1 MQEIKKT
8 GFENTAFKYSV
19 SVSSAEKGRL
29 VGLMKKYC
37 LKKCRNVVEKMKIN
51 QVSDPII
58 EANSILLLKLNDKR
72 ELKKDIDLI
81 KVKKNN
87 STKTK

>member
-1 MQEIKKT
+1 
-8 GFENTAFKYSV
+8 
-19 SVSSAEKGRL
+19 
-29 VGLMKKYC
+29 
-37 LKKCRNVVEKMKIN
+37 MKIN

-81 KVKKNN
+81 NLKKKIIQQKQNEMFNLYSN
-87 STKTK
+87 SHLSKSKNKNLIEYK

>member
-1 MQEIKKT
+1 
-8 GFENTAFKYSV
+8 
-19 SVSSAEKGRL
+19 
-29 VGLMKKYC
+29 
-37 LKKCRNVVEKMKIN
+37 MKIN

-81 KVKKNN
+81 NLKNN
-87 STKTK
+87 STKQNEMFNLYSNSHLSKSKNKNLIEYK

>member
-1 MQEIKKT
+1 
-8 GFENTAFKYSV
+8 
-19 SVSSAEKGRL
+19 
-29 VGLMKKYC
+29 
-37 LKKCRNVVEKMKIN
+37 MKIN

-81 KVKKNN
+81 NLKKIIQQKQNEMFNLYSN
-87 STKTK
+87 SHLSKSKNKNLIEYK